1 MIAAIVSVRP
11 SAAVAVRESLEF
23 MHDNTTARR
32 PVVGPLSVFTQRS
45 AMRLLNRVPPAKR
58 RMVRSMQKVRDSELV

>member
-1 MIAAIVSVRP
+1 MRRYAAL
-11 SAAVAVRESLEF
+11 AVQESLEF
-23 MHDNTTARR
+23 MNDDDTARR

-58 RMVRSMQKVRDSELV
+58 RMARSMQKVRDSELV